1 MVGRSSNKVRPV
13 FVAAGLILLASA
25 CSGSNAERRGEAG
38 PLLAAGPSAYAYQPV
53 TDGRAL
59 APQLSPLAE
68 QMRRD
73 PNDRVVFMER
83 MRRQILHKTRDLP
96 QDRYAQR
103 VRPDLRRQLVALG
116 FDEPDADLI
125 LSDVDRAR

>member
-1 MVGRSSNKVRPV
+1 VGLSSNKVRPV
-13 FVAAGLILLASA
+13 FAAAGLILLASA
-25 CSGSNAERRGEAG
+25 CSGGNAERRGEAG
-38 PLLAAGPSAYAYQPV
+38 PLLAAGPSAYEPV
-53 TDGRAL
+53 TDVPAA

-83 MRRQILHKTRDLP
+83 MRRQILHKTRDVP

-103 VRPDLRRQLVALG
+103 VRPDLRRQLVSLG
-116 FDEPDADLI
+116 FDDDDADLI
-125 LSDVDRAR
+125 LADVDRAR